1 MLQAVKVRLY
11 PTEQQK
17 LELTKNFGA
26 VRKVWNY
33 YLDKSNKDYL
43 ETKKGFKYNDAAKDL
58 TQLKR
63 TSEYQWLSEADSQ
76 ALQQSLK
83 NLEKAFKNFFEGR
96 AKFPNFK
103 SRFHKQAIAYP
114 QRVTVTKNNCVKLP
128 KIGGIVA
135 KITRPIEGKI
145 KTVTVSKTSTDK
157 YFASILIEVPDINL
171 ENISNLKMSG
181 IDVGCIDVAAV
192 FDGESSW
199 KVANPRHF
207 NRIKRNLRRKQQ
219 QLASKEKGEAAARS
233 PNHFGENGGSHK
245 RAKAKKKV
253 ASVYEYL
260 TNARADFYHKLSRK
274 LVDENQVLVFENL
287 NVKGLK
293 RTNLAKSLADACI
306 GMLVNFCQYKLEK
319 VGGKLIEID
328 RFFPSS
334 QICSHCGYRDGK
346 KPLSIREWTCSNCG
360 THHDRD
366 ENAAKNI
373 REEGLRILT
382 AGTTVTALGD
392 SVRPSRSNSIRHG
405 SVRRESHFTATQGA

>member
-17 LELTKNFGA
+17 LELNKNFGA

-43 ETKKGFKYNDAAKDL
+43 ETKRGFKYNDAAKDL
-58 TQLKR
+58 TQLKK
-63 TSEYQWLSEADSQ
+63 SEEYKWLALADSQ

-96 AKFPNFK
+96 SSFPKFK

-114 QRVTVTKNNCVKLP
+114 QRVTITKNNCVKLP
-128 KIGGIVA
+128 KIGEIVA
-135 KITRPIEGKI
+135 KITRAISGKI

-157 YFASILIEVPDINL
+157 YFASILTEVADLNL
-171 ENISNLKMSG
+171 EDISNLKISG
-181 IDVGCIDVAAV
+181 IDVGCIDVATV
-192 FDGESSW
+192 FDGESNW

-207 NRIKRNLRRKQQ
+207 NRIKHNLRRKQQ
-219 QLASKEKGEAAARS
+219 QLAKKQL
-233 PNHFGENGGSHK
+233 GSNK
-245 RAKAKKKV
+245 RAKTKKKV
-253 ASVYEYL
+253 ASVYEHL
-260 TNARADFYHKLSRK
+260 TNSRADFYHKLSRK

-306 GMLVNFCQYKLEK
+306 GMLVNFCQYKIEK
-319 VGGKLIEID
+319 IGGKLIEID

-334 QICSHCGYRDGK
+334 QICSHCGHRDGK
-346 KPLSIREWTCSNCG
+346 KPLSVREWTCSNCG

-373 REEGLRILT
+373 REEGLRILA
-382 AGTTVTALGD
+382 AGTTATALGD
-392 SVRPSRSNSIRHG
+392 SVRLSRSNSVMRG
-405 SVRRESHFTATQGA
+405 SVNRESHVTATQGA

>member
-1 MLQAVKVRLY
+1 MLQVVKVRLY

-17 LELTKNFGA
+17 AELTKNFGA

-43 ETKKGFKYNDAAKDL
+43 ETKKGFKYNDAASDL
-58 TQLKR
+58 TNLKK
-63 TSEYQWLSEADSQ
+63 TEEFQWLSEADSQ

-96 AKFPNFK
+96 TKFPKFK

-114 QRVTVTKNNCVKLP
+114 QRVFVTKNGDVKLP
-128 KIGGIVA
+128 KIGEVRA

-145 KTVTVSKTSTDK
+145 KTVTVSKTSTEK
-157 YFASILIEVPDINL
+157 YFASILMEIPELELTDGAYKRLGKPQASAPD
-171 ENISNLKMSG
+171 ISNLKISG
-181 IDVGCIDVAAV
+181 IDVGCIDVATV
-192 FDGESSW
+192 FDGESTN

-219 QLASKEKGEAAARS
+219 QLSKKQKGS
-233 PNHFGENGGSHK
+233 NK

-253 ASVYEYL
+253 ASVYEHL
-260 TNARADFYHKLSRK
+260 TNTRADFSHKLSRK

-287 NVKGLK
+287 NIKGLK

-334 QICSHCGYRDGK
+334 QICSHCGHRDGK
-346 KPLSIREWTCSNCG
+346 KPLNIREWTCSNCG

-366 ENAAKNI
+366 ENAAYNI
-373 REEGLRILT
+373 REEGLRILA
-382 AGTTVTALGD
+382 AGTTATALGD
-392 SVRPSRSNSIRHG
+392 SVRPSRSNSRRRG
-405 SVRRESHFTATQGA
+405 SVNRESPATAAIAV

>member
-1 MLQAVKVRLY
+1 MLQVVKVRLY
-11 PTEQQK
+11 PNSQQK

-33 YLDKSNKDYL
+33 YLDKSNKEYL
-43 ETKKGFKYNDAAKDL
+43 ETKKGFKYNDVAKDL
-58 TQLKR
+58 TLLKK
-63 TSEYQWLSEADSQ
+63 TEEYQWLALADAQ

-96 AKFPNFK
+96 SSFPKFK
-103 SRFHKQAIAYP
+103 SRFHKQSIAYP
-114 QRVTVTKNNCVKLP
+114 QRVTITKNRCVKLP
-128 KIGGIVA
+128 KIGEIVA

-145 KTVTVSKTSTDK
+145 KTVTVSKTSTEK
-157 YFASILIEVPDINL
+157 YFASILIEIPDLKL
-171 ENISNLKMSG
+171 ENISNLKISG
-181 IDVGCIDVAAV
+181 IDVGCIDVATV
-192 FDGESSW
+192 FDGETNW

-207 NRIKRNLRRKQQ
+207 NRIKSNLRRKQQ
-219 QLASKEKGEAAARS
+219 QLSKKPKGS
-233 PNHFGENGGSHK
+233 NK
-245 RAKAKKKV
+245 RAKARKKV

-287 NVKGLK
+287 NIKGLK

-334 QICSHCGYRDGK
+334 QICSHCGHRDGK
-346 KPLSIREWTCSNCG
+346 KPLSVREWICSNCG

-373 REEGLRILT
+373 REEGLRILA

-392 SVRPSRSNSIRHG
+392 SVRPSRTTSTRRG
-405 SVRRESHFTATQGA
+405 SVRRSSHATPPG

>member
-11 PTEQQK
+11 PTEEQK

-33 YLDKSNKDYL
+33 YLDKSNKDYW

-63 TSEYQWLSEADSQ
+63 TEEYHWLNEADSQ

-96 AKFPNFK
+96 AKFPKFK

-128 KIGGIVA
+128 KIGEIKA
-135 KITRPIEGKI
+135 KVTRLIEGKI

-157 YFASILIEVPDINL
+157 YFASILMEVPEINL
-171 ENISNLKMSG
+171 EDISNLKISG
-181 IDVGCIDVAAV
+181 IDVGCIDVATV
-192 FDGESSW
+192 FDGESGW

-219 QLASKEKGEAAARS
+219 QLAKKEKGS
-233 PNHFGENGGSHK
+233 KK
-245 RAKAKKKV
+245 RAKAKRKV

-287 NVKGLK
+287 NIKGLK

-306 GMLVNFCQYKLEK
+306 GMLVNFCQYKIEK

-334 QICSHCGYRDGK
+334 QLCSHCGHRDGK
-346 KPLSIREWTCSNCG
+346 KPLSVREWICSNCG

-366 ENAAKNI
+366 ENASKNI
-373 REEGLRILT
+373 REEGLRILA
-382 AGTTVTALGD
+382 AGATVTALGD
-392 SVRPSRSNSIRHG
+392 SVRPSKSNFGRHG
-405 SVRRESHFTATQGA
+405 SVRRESPATPV